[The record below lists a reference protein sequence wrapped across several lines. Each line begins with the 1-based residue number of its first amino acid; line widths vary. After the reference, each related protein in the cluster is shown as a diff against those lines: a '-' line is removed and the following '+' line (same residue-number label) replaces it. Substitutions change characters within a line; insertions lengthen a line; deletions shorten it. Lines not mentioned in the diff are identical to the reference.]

1 MATSPCYPAT
11 SALWAGEPRGDLMGV
26 RDWEVGRSEGHPV
39 MGWIGVQALPRL
51 ERVLT
56 SDGCLTAREAMTE
69 TDEISWHRVA

>member
-1 MATSPCYPAT
+1 M
-11 SALWAGEPRGDLMGV
+11 SAHRAGEPRGELMGM

-39 MGWIGVQALPRL
+39 MGWIGVQDLLQL

-56 SDGCLTAREAMTE
+56 SDGCLTAREAMTG